1 MMIMELHLK
10 QNLFINKMIL
20 DKKTALIKAEAY
32 CAYQERSQFEVRGKL
47 INLGI
52 NGYDLDEIISTLI
65 ENNFLNESRF
75 AMAYATGKL
84 RIKGWGKY
92 KIKQGL
98 KFKGV
103 SEPLIKKALASLD
116 EEEYIHK
123 LADVL
128 EKKAKTIKE
137 KNKILFALKL
147 KQYALVRGFEGDL
160 ISFILKDKGLK

>member
-1 MMIMELHLK
+1 MI
-10 QNLFINKMIL
+10 I

-32 CAYQERSQFEVRGKL
+32 CAYQERSQYEVRGKL
-47 INLGI
+47 LNIGVI
-52 NGYDLDEIISTLI
+52 GEDLDEIISTLI

-75 AMAYATGKL
+75 AIAYATGKL

-103 SEPLIKKALASLD
+103 SEPLIKKAISSLD
-116 EEEYIHK
+116 EDEYLKK
-123 LADVL
+123 LTDVL
-128 EKKAKTIKE
+128 EKKSKTIKE
-137 KNKILFALKL
+137 KNKLLFELRL
-147 KQYALVRGFEGDL
+147 KQYAISRGFEGDL